1 MKNKILMLSILS
13 ILVFTGQS
21 CTKGELGNPVL
32 GIDLCL
38 KVTNNDFKGM
48 KEVIN
53 RYLKNGVFNVN
64 QSPEAQLYDLVE
76 WLNKQNCISAELLC
90 NSCIETYPAQSEIRV
105 VLHTGGKRRIVT
117 LDILMSKRIE
127 ARGFHE

>member
-1 MKNKILMLSILS
+1 MKKKILFLTILS
-13 ILVFTGQS
+13 TFLFTGQS
-21 CTKGELGNPVL
+21 CTKGELSNPVL
-32 GIDLCL
+32 GVDLCL

-48 KEVIN
+48 KEIIN

-64 QSPEAQLYDLVE
+64 KSPEAQLYDLVE

-90 NSCIETYPAQSEIRV
+90 NSCIRTYPAQSEIRII
-105 VLHTGGKRRIVT
+105 LHTGGERRIVT
-117 LDILMSKRIE
+117 LDILMSKHIE

>member
-21 CTKGELGNPVL
+21 CTKGELSNPVL
-32 GIDLCL
+32 GVDLCL

-53 RYLKNGVFNVN
+53 RYLKNGVFSVN
-64 QSPEAQLYDLVE
+64 QSPETQLYDLVE

-90 NSCIETYPAQSEIRV
+90 NSCIETYPAQSEIRII
-105 VLHTGGKRRIVT
+105 LHTG
-117 LDILMSKRIE
+117 
-127 ARGFHE
+127 

>member
-1 MKNKILMLSILS
+1 MFLTILS
-13 ILVFTGQS
+13 TFLFTGQS
-21 CTKGELGNPVL
+21 CTKGEFGNPVL
-32 GIDLCL
+32 GVDLCL

-53 RYLKNGVFNVN
+53 RYLKNGVFSVN
-64 QSPEAQLYDLVE
+64 QSPETQLYDLVE

-90 NSCIETYPAQSEIRV
+90 NSCIRTYPAQSEIRII
-105 VLHTGGKRRIVT
+105 LHTGGERRIVT

>member
-1 MKNKILMLSILS
+1 MKKKILFLTILS
-13 ILVFTGQS
+13 TFLFTGQS

-53 RYLKNGVFNVN
+53 RYLKNGVFSVN
-64 QSPEAQLYDLVE
+64 KSPETQLYDLVE
-76 WLNKQNCISAELLC
+76 WLDKQQCISAELLC
-90 NSCIETYPAQSEIRV
+90 NSCIDTYPAQSEIRII
-105 VLHTGGKRRIVT
+105 LHTGGERRIVT
-117 LDILMSKRIE
+117 LDILMSKHIE

>member
-1 MKNKILMLSILS
+1 MKKKILFLTILS
-13 ILVFTGQS
+13 TFLFTGQS
-21 CTKGELGNPVL
+21 CTKGELSNPVL
-32 GIDLCL
+32 GVDLCL

-53 RYLKNGVFNVN
+53 RYLKNGVFSVN
-64 QSPEAQLYDLVE
+64 QSPETQLYDLVE

-90 NSCIETYPAQSEIRV
+90 NSCIETYPAQSEIRII
-105 VLHTGGKRRIVT
+105 LHTGGERRIVT
-117 LDILMSKRIE
+117 LDILMSKHIE

>member
-1 MKNKILMLSILS
+1 MKKSILFLT
-13 ILVFTGQS
+13 ILSTFVLSLNS
-21 CTKGELGNPVL
+21 CTKGELDNPVL

-38 KVTNNDFKGM
+38 KVTNTDFQGM

-53 RYLKNGVFNVN
+53 RYLKNGIFKVN
-64 QSPEAQLYDLVE
+64 QSPEAQLLDLVE
-76 WLNKQNCISAELLC
+76 WLNKHNCISAELLC
-90 NSCIETYPAQSEIRV
+90 NSCIRTYPAQSEIRI
-105 VLHTGGKRRIVT
+105 GMNIDGSRKYVT

>member
-1 MKNKILMLSILS
+1 MKKKILFLTILS
-13 ILVFTGQS
+13 TFLFTGQS
-21 CTKGELGNPVL
+21 CTKGELSNPVL
-32 GIDLCL
+32 GVDLCL

>member
-1 MKNKILMLSILS
+1 MKKKILFLTILS
-13 ILVFTGQS
+13 TFLFTGQS
-21 CTKGELGNPVL
+21 CTKGELSNPVL
-32 GIDLCL
+32 GVDLCL

-90 NSCIETYPAQSEIRV
+90 NSCIRTYPAQSEIRII
-105 VLHTGGKRRIVT
+105 LHTGGERRIVT
-117 LDILMSKRIE
+117 LDILMSKHIE

>member
-1 MKNKILMLSILS
+1 MKKKILFLTILS
-13 ILVFTGQS
+13 TFLFTGQS

-32 GIDLCL
+32 GVDLCL

-53 RYLKNGVFNVN
+53 RYLKNGVFSVN
-64 QSPEAQLYDLVE
+64 QSPETQLYDLVE

-90 NSCIETYPAQSEIRV
+90 NSCIETYPAQSEIRII
-105 VLHTGGKRRIVT
+105 LHTGGERRIVT